1 MSGFAKIHFSRNCL
15 RRVALL
21 AFFFS
26 ILSFGANLFGQRAN
40 SPWDSRKR
48 LYFPIE
54 KNKVKILPQRFEYHL
69 DGEDSFRIGDA
80 LFVAK
85 DFQVFL
91 SADPLSKDRY
101 RLELSWPSSL
111 LLNGTVHLKDSVGKS
126 LWTEDISQKNTET
139 TRTKTQAGYRAWV
152 SKTRMSAIPTSVL
165 QRLVNYP
172 FFQVC
177 VQLRDN
183 ETMVSLCSRDFF
195 ASSEDSKTIQIK
207 DQIGLRDKA
216 FVEINGQEVDPQ
228 GAIFLQNETDFI
240 FLKGTFKS
248 GASIEIQTSLKAV
261 RFIDLE
267 NIKDPKRV
275 LIRGM
280 GAVPADPVGIAR
292 IGPTTWEGRLSKER
306 PSLFLRGE
314 GGIPLRQE
322 FLIESEGRD
331 SALRIE
337 LPEVY
342 YLPNE
347 DSSFAQA
354 GGRTALFKLKSATDH
369 RLESLNDSSRVIYQ
383 GNEVFWEVREL
394 NYDELNTRHLK
405 IKTEP
410 TETIAAFDFKRKPS
424 AELSAR
430 LTFPLATEFSGRLD
444 PLHSRFSYWTGLQN
458 HIGKA
463 KPTNI
468 FLHRI
473 LLGAA
478 FHPRYMREENML
490 PPYQLGVQLNYF
502 TNQYVDFPTLS
513 LVGSTSFFLPRFLKF
528 LGPWGHIQLESNFG
542 GGRSP
547 LVLKPSLLVDLQ
559 FRNHSRNAFGY
570 GLFMHQYN
578 FEPNIRTSNIQRLGL
593 NVTYFYSF

>member
-1 MSGFAKIHFSRNCL
+1 MSGFDRKHFNRNCFRL
-15 RRVALL
+15 LPYLALL
-21 AFFFS
+21 FS
-26 ILSFGANLFGQRAN
+26 LVGVSAIVFAQKQNA
-40 SPWDSRKR
+40 PWDLKKR
-48 LYFPIE
+48 LYFPVE
-54 KNKVKILPQRFEYHL
+54 KNKAKILPQRFEYHL

-91 SADPLSKDRY
+91 SADPQAKDRY
-101 RLELSWPSSL
+101 RLELSWPSAL
-111 LLNGTVHLKDSVGKS
+111 LLNGAVHLKDSAGKS
-126 LWTEDISQKNTET
+126 LWTEEIDTKNTET
-139 TRTKTQAGYRAWV
+139 TRTKTQAGHRSWV
-152 SKTRMSAIPTSVL
+152 SKTRMSAIPTTVL

-195 ASSEDSKTIQIK
+195 ARSDDTKTIQIQ
-207 DQIGLRDKA
+207 DQVGLRDKA
-216 FVEINGQEVDPQ
+216 VVEINGQEVDPQ

-240 FLKGTFKS
+240 FLKSTFKS

-267 NIKDPKRV
+267 NTKDPKRV

-280 GAVPADPVGIAR
+280 GAVPADPAGISR
-292 IGPTTWEGRLSKER
+292 IGPTIWEGRLSKER
-306 PSLFLRGE
+306 PSIYLRGE

-322 FLIESEGRD
+322 FLLESEGRD

-347 DSSFAQA
+347 DSTFAQA

-369 RLESLNDSSRVIYQ
+369 RLESLNETSRVIYQ
-383 GNEVFWEVREL
+383 GNEVFWEVRDL
-394 NYDELNTRHLK
+394 NFDEVNTRHLK

-424 AELSAR
+424 AELSGR
-430 LTFPLATEFSGRLD
+430 LTYPLATEFGGRWD
-444 PLHSRFSYWTGLQN
+444 PLHSRLSYWTGLQN

-473 LLGAA
+473 LLGAS
-478 FHPRYMREENML
+478 FHPRYLREENML
-490 PPYQLGVQLNYF
+490 PPYQLGLQLNYF
-502 TNQYVDFPTLS
+502 TNQYVDFPTFS
-513 LVGSTSFFLPRFLKF
+513 LIGSTSFFLPRFLKF
-528 LGPWGHIQLESNFG
+528 LGPWGHFQFESNFG
-542 GGRSP
+542 GGKKP
-547 LVLKPSLLVDLQ
+547 LILKPSFLLDLQ
-559 FRNHSRNAFGY
+559 FRNHSRTGFGY
-570 GLFMHQYN
+570 GIFLHQFN
-578 FEPNIRTSNIQRLGL
+578 FEPNTKTTNIQRLGL
-593 NVTYFYSF
+593 NLTYYYSF